1 MKSKS
6 KRWYTILEAA
16 RVCALK
22 DLKDPKKGLKPFTA
36 RELAAQAHIKVGT
49 PKPEAK
55 KELTPELVA
64 SAWLGKMVNWG
75 YVARAGSRA
84 GEGGRRWVRLYEITK
99 WGLKYRPQFK
109 VKKVAANKAKKEK

>member
-6 KRWYTILEAA
+6 KRWYTILEAV
-16 RVCALK
+16 RVCAMK
-22 DLKDPKKGLKPFTA
+22 DPEEPKKGLKPFTA
-36 RELAAQAHIKVGT
+36 RELAVQAHIKVGP
-49 PKPEAK
+49 PKADAK

-75 YVARAGSRA
+75 YVARAGSSA
-84 GEGGRRWVRLYEITK
+84 GKDGGRWVRLYEITK

-109 VKKVAANKAKKEK
+109 VKKAAANNKEK